1 MRLLIAP
8 IAFLAFSLCTPGR
21 AFAADPIF
29 PGAQHG
35 SVGVATG
42 VPFVGMGELAY
53 APTEGFAVGAIVG
66 ITPFV
71 FGAGLR
77 PRVGLPLDASGTRVS
92 LVSPLIYYPTGEGFF
107 GDGPPWFLAQPGLRL
122 ERRMGESIYAHVG
135 VGAIAALGF
144 PSRDERGEWVAT
156 YNNRRVV
163 EKDTPWGIWNTVGAG
178 GGIAVFDRTT
188 VFADAMLIL
197 RGVRLAGSEW
207 IGGPPF
213 AFTLGVVRSL

>member
-1 MRLLIAP
+1 MRFLIVSISLL
-8 IAFLAFSLCTPGR
+8 SLLTAGR
-21 AFAADPIF
+21 AFGADPIF
-29 PGAQHG
+29 PGAHQG

-53 APTEGFAVGAIVG
+53 APSDGFAVGAIVG

-92 LVSPLIYYPTGEGFF
+92 LVTPLIYYPTGEGFF
-107 GDGPPWFLAQPGLRL
+107 GSGPPWFLAQPGLRL
-122 ERRMGESIYAHVG
+122 ERRFGESLYAHVG
-135 VGAIAALGF
+135 AGAIAAVGF
-144 PSRDERGEWVAT
+144 PSRDERGEMVVT

-163 EKDTPWGIWNTVGAG
+163 ERDTPWGIWNTVGAG
-178 GGIAVFDRTT
+178 GAISVFDRTA

-197 RGVRLAGSEW
+197 RGIRPAGPEW